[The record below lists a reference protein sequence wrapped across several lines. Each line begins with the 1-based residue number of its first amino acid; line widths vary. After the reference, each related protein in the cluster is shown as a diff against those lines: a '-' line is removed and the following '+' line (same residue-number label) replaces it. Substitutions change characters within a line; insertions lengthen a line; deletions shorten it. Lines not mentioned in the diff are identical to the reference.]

1 MDYVQVG
8 DDVPNGLDRIDQDA
22 LPLNKAY
29 IYQETGRNVTVY
41 VLDTGAAMD
50 HKDFQGRVTCG
61 FDPFLTNIDETP
73 MDDDFFGIL
82 PPPPVCNDTFNH
94 GTPIAAIIG
103 GMISGVAKK
112 TTLVSVKV
120 IDSGGGTAASV
131 LAGLEYVR
139 LQKLGFPKKPMVVNM
154 SLGSVYTK
162 SVNQAVDR
170 LVDSGVSVVVAA
182 GNRFIDACLAS
193 PASAK
198 RAITV
203 GASTTTFRI
212 FKNRDRRALYSN
224 WGRCVDI
231 FA

>member
-1 MDYVQVG
+1 M
-8 DDVPNGLDRIDQDA
+8 
-22 LPLNKAY
+22 NKEY
-29 IYQETGRNVTVY
+29 IYQESGRNVTVY
-41 VLDTGAAMD
+41 VLDTGMAMD
-50 HKDFQGRVTCG
+50 HSDFQGRATCG
-61 FDPFLTNIDETP
+61 FDPLLTNIDETP
-73 MDDDFFGIL
+73 LDDDFFDVL
-82 PPPPVCNDTFNH
+82 PPPPACNDTFNH
-94 GTPIAAIIG
+94 GTPIAAIVG
-103 GMISGVAKK
+103 GMLSGVAKK

-120 IDSGGGTAASV
+120 IGSGGGTAASV
-131 LAGLEYVR
+131 LAGLEFVK
-139 LQKLGFPKKPMVVNM
+139 LQKLAFPKKPMVVNM
-154 SLGSVYTK
+154 SLGSRYTK
-162 SVNQAVDR
+162 SINQAVDR

-182 GNRFIDACLAS
+182 GNRYSNACLTS